1 MKKLIALLLFLIFL
15 MTAAHAELYARNATI
30 IETDVETS
38 KVVAVDYLG
47 HIWAFYSEDAFEWD
61 IFDSCILIFDCD
73 EVVACT
79 YTGQADIE
87 TIIWICQEIL

>member
-1 MKKLIALLLFLIFL
+1 MKKLIALLILISIL
-15 MTAAHAELYARNATI
+15 TTAASAELYARNATV

-38 KVVAVDYLG
+38 EVVAVDYLG
-47 HIWAFYSEDAFEWD
+47 QIWAFYSEDAFEWD
-61 IFDSCILIFDCD
+61 PFDSCILIFDSG